1 MVTDPMMDPVEL
13 FGQWYERAR
22 GAGLVLPQAMT
33 LATAGRFGKPA
44 ARVVLL
50 SSFDHRGFVF
60 HTNYESVKG
69 EEIAA
74 EPYVALVFWWE
85 PPGYQVRIEGRAEKT
100 TPAESDAYFRER
112 PRGHRLSAWASDQ
125 SRVIP
130 DRAVLEARMAE
141 AVGRFGGAEVPRPP
155 YWGGYRVVPELM
167 EFWENRPDRL
177 HDRLR
182 YRRAGDRWVTERL
195 AP

>member
-1 MVTDPMMDPVEL
+1 MVTDPMMDPIEL

-22 GAGLVLPQAMT
+22 GAGLALPQAMT

-74 EPYVALVFWWE
+74 EPHVALVFWWE

-112 PRGHRLSAWASDQ
+112 PHGHRLSAWASDQ

-141 AVGRFGGAEVPRPP
+141 ATERFGDVEVPRPP
-155 YWGGYRVVPELM
+155 HWGGYRVVPELM

-182 YRRAGDRWVTERL
+182 YRRAGDRWAVERL